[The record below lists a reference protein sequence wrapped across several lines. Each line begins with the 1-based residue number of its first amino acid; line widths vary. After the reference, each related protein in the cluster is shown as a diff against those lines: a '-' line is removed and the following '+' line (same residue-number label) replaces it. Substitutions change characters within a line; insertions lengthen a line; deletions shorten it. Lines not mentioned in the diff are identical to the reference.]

1 MTSEPADSGEDK
13 LNSWHVGAPLLAE
26 LRRECLILG
35 LALVVAWLF
44 AGFSY
49 YVTAIT
55 GSDWFSRSGSVMCV
69 AGAFGTFR
77 SAMFFQQKLT
87 TALDK
92 GVDITTELPLML
104 RPPLRYRAIRHFA
117 YTTGIIGTVV
127 WAYGDV
133 LSRWGSSL

>member
-1 MTSEPADSGEDK
+1 MLAD
-13 LNSWHVGAPLLAE
+13 

-35 LALVVAWLF
+35 VALVAAWLF
-44 AGFSY
+44 AGLSY
-49 YVTAIT
+49 YVTTIT

-77 SAMFFQQKLT
+77 AAMFFQQKLT

-92 GVDITTELPLML
+92 GVDISNELPLML

-117 YTTGIIGTVV
+117 YTTGIVGTVV

-133 LSRWGSSL
+133 LSHWVSSF